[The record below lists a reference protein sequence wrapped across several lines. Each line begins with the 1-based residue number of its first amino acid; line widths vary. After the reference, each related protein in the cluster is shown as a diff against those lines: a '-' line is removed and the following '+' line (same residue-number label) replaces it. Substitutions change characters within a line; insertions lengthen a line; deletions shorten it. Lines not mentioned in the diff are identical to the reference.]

1 MINIYPI
8 VDKEDYL
15 LMGQNDPE
23 GRLFLHF
30 EWKGGKFSP
39 SKYKDT
45 LEDWWSILDAF
56 RHMGI
61 TEVFSAIPHEW
72 KKERKW
78 QTMFGLEPFAE
89 NGKAVYYRLEV

>member
-30 EWKGGKFSP
+30 DWKGGEFSP
-39 SKYKDT
+39 SKYRGLLKD
-45 LEDWWSILDAF
+45 WVSILDAF
-56 RHMGI
+56 RQMGI
-61 TEVFSAIPHEW
+61 LEVFSAIPKDW
-72 KKERKW
+72 DKERKW
-78 QTMFGLEPFAE
+78 QTMFGLEPHAE
-89 NGKAVYYRLEV
+89 TEEAVYYRLEV

>member
-30 EWKGGKFSP
+30 EWKGAKFTTA
-39 SKYKDT
+39 KYKEVLANWDA
-45 LEDWWSILDAF
+45 ILDAF
-56 RHMGI
+56 RQMGI
-61 TEVFSAIPHEW
+61 PEVFSAIPHDWE
-72 KKERKW
+72 KERKW

-89 NGKAVYYRLEV
+89 NDKAVYYRLEV